1 MSPTDLTTFDL
12 LFIFVLWAFISF
24 LFALVFG
31 RFVYVA
37 RGDQPTDSSGE
48 SHD

>member
-1 MSPTDLTTFDL
+1 MSPFDL

-24 LFALVFG
+24 LGALFFG
-31 RFVYVA
+31 RFIKVG
-37 RGDQPTDSSGE
+37 RGDEPSDSSGE